1 MINKIY
7 LIPFLAIFLSV
18 SSSNNNQID
27 WSQFIPQHVINCLF
41 NRLTLNI
48 LNTLST
54 PCIIED
60 WFAPAEFNCN
70 RTVCNNA
77 RLVRAIQDGNFQLFL
92 DLWRQNEGCRRTF
105 GAMLSPGRQFGVCG
119 GMEFGGITFGS

>member
-27 WSQFIPQHVINCLF
+27 WSQFIPDHVINCLF
-41 NRLTLNI
+41 NNLTLRI
-48 LNTLST
+48 LDTLGR

-60 WFAPAEFNCN
+60 WFAPPEFNCN
-70 RTVCNNA
+70 RTVCNKA
-77 RLVRAIQDGNFQLFL
+77 RLVRAIKDGNFRLFL
-92 DLWRQNEGCRRTF
+92 DLWRQNEGCRSNF
-105 GAMLSPGRQFGVCG
+105 GNMLRPGGQFGECG
-119 GMEFGGITFGS
+119 GMTFGRMRFGR